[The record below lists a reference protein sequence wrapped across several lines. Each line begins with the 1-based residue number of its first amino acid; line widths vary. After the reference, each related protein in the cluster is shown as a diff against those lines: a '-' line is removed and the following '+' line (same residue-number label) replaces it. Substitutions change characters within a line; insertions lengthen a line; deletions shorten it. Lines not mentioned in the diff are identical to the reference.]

1 MVSETELDLVE
12 LARSGPVHF
21 VGIGG
26 AGMAPLAEMLL
37 RAGGRVTG
45 CQDQVNASA
54 RLLERHGAVIAEGHD
69 PAHVAGCV
77 AVVMTAAVPDDHPEI
92 AAARARGIPVL
103 KRARALGAI
112 VNRGT
117 VVGIAGTH
125 GKTTTTTLTTTVLA
139 AAGLDPTG
147 FVGAHVPAWGGNLR
161 EGGNEVYVV
170 EADEYDRSFHQLH
183 PRIAVVTTLEADHLD
198 IYGTLEAVE
207 ESFGIYADSVPDDG
221 MIACCADDH
230 GASRL
235 ANRLRG
241 GPERI
246 VTYGLN
252 AGSMLRAED
261 VVADAEGQTFTVR
274 ERGVV
279 LGTARLRAPGLHNVR
294 NALAAVAVAR
304 RFGIAWDTIARGLA
318 DYAGIDRRF
327 EQVGEAGGVRFV
339 DDYAHHPTEIEATL
353 RAARASYPDRRL
365 VAVFQPHLYSRTRDF
380 APEFGRVLAA
390 ADVAFLTDVYAA
402 REKPIPGVTGQLIA
416 DPAREAGGDVRY
428 VPDRAGIVDAVA
440 AELRPGDLCLTM
452 GAGNLDEASR
462 ELLRLVSEP
471 AEAAR

>member
-1 MVSETELDLVE
+1 MSPETELDLVE

-37 RAGGRVTG
+37 LAGARVTG
-45 CQDQVNASA
+45 CEANVNAAA
-54 RLLERHGAVIAEGHD
+54 RLLQRHGAVVTEGHH
-69 PAHVAGCV
+69 PAHVADCV

-117 VVGIAGTH
+117 VVGVAGTH

-147 FVGAHVPAWGGNLR
+147 FVGARVPAWGGNLR
-161 EGGNEVYVV
+161 RGGDRVYVV

-198 IYGTLEAVE
+198 IYGSLEAVE
-207 ESFGIYADSVPDDG
+207 ESFFTYAESVPDDG
-221 MIACCADDH
+221 MVACCADDH

-241 GPERI
+241 GPER
-246 VTYGLN
+246 VMTYGLN
-252 AGSMLRAED
+252 AGAMLRAEN
-261 VVADAEGQTFTVR
+261 VASDGAGQRFTVR
-274 ERGVV
+274 ERGEV
-279 LGTARLRAPGLHNVR
+279 LGTAMLRAPGIHNVR

-304 RFGIAWDTIARGLA
+304 RFGTGWEVIARGLA

-327 EQVGEAGGVRFV
+327 EQVGEAGGVLFV

-353 RAARASYPDRRL
+353 RAARAAHPDRRL

-380 APEFGRVLAA
+380 AGEFGRALAA
-390 ADVAFLTDVYAA
+390 ADVVFLTDIYAA
-402 REKPIPGVTGQLIA
+402 REKPIPGITGELIA
-416 DPAREAGGDVRY
+416 VPAREAGGDVRY
-428 VPDRAGIVDAVA
+428 VPERAEIVDAVA

-462 ELLRLVSEP
+462 ALLELLGEP
-471 AEAAR
+471 AEMAR